1 MRPGTE
7 MFLNADGRLTETG
20 KVVSYTPFT
29 VALPVLR
36 VTQVRRSAAA
46 CRQLNDD
53 ADGESS
59 RARAVDSVEQAA
71 EATRSRLLSWLERAQ
86 ANTAAEV
93 HHYLD
98 SLPPSGSCRRRQL
111 QAASPP
117 RHNHQQQRQR
127 QQRQDKRQQQ
137 QLEVTLTHCQSS
149 TVRHHTQ
156 MEWNTD
162 QP

>member
-1 MRPGTE
+1 

-29 VALPVLR
+29 VTLPVLR

-59 RARAVDSVEQAA
+59 SPVRAVDSVEQAA

-98 SLPPSGSCRRRQL
+98 SLPPPGSCRRRQL

-137 QLEVTLTHCQSS
+137 QLEVTVTHCQSS

>member
-1 MRPGTE
+1 
-7 MFLNADGRLTETG
+7 MFLNDGGRLTETG

-29 VALPVLR
+29 VTLPVLR

-59 RARAVDSVEQAA
+59 PGRAVDSVEQAA

-98 SLPPSGSCRRRQL
+98 SLPPSGSCRRRRQ

-117 RHNHQQQRQR
+117 PRQHHQQRQR